1 MKHENEKFAIR
12 SGVQNKTTAED
23 VPMAMTEDDELKKAL
38 ADIRE
43 MENRDLVTKEVE
55 ESTSKVQEYLK
66 QGEFVYE
73 LYSIMI
79 HSGGAYGGHY
89 YAYVKSFEDG
99 KWYHF
104 NDAQVTEL
112 SSEQELLKTFGDG
125 SGSSGTAYLL
135 MYRKVLSATE
145 EHYKFSEDLVPQYVK
160 EEIETETAR
169 MIKEQKLIEER
180 LLNLNLKVYYQGDI
194 REINLKKTASLQEL
208 ILMVYEKFGITNK
221 EATQSRL
228 RAFDALMKVRLAV
241 FDQYEQT
248 LLEIKTFPSNL
259 DLEFKDD
266 QGNFEEYNP
275 NWMHL
280 RAVKWE
286 EGLDF
291 DYSRPD
297 SFPTEKIIIDPKTE
311 TVQQLE

>member
-1 MKHENEKFAIR
+1 MNHQNEKFAIR
-12 SGVQNKTTAED
+12 PGAHSKYSGPNKAETAAAD
-23 VPMAMTEDDELKKAL
+23 VPIAMSEDEQLKKAL

-43 MENRDLVTKEVE
+43 MENRDLVTKEAE

-145 EHYKFSEDLVPQYVK
+145 EHYKFSEELVPQYVK

-169 MIKEQKLIEER
+169 MIKEQQLIEEK

-194 REINLKKTASLQEL
+194 REISLKKTATLQEL
-208 ILMVYEKFGITNK
+208 LLMVFEKFGITDK
-221 EATQSRL
+221 QVTQSRL
-228 RAFDALMKVRLAV
+228 RAFDAIMKVRLAV

-248 LLEIKTFPSNL
+248 LLEMKTLYGRSTL
-259 DLEFKDD
+259 DLEF
-266 QGNFEEYNP
+266 
-275 NWMHL
+275 
-280 RAVKWE
+280 
-286 EGLDF
+286 
-291 DYSRPD
+291 
-297 SFPTEKIIIDPKTE
+297 
-311 TVQQLE
+311 